1 MTSGVRFTSLRR
13 SPNHAAGRAF
23 VVAAVVAL
31 TAIAPPAHAQ
41 TTTGNI
47 RGYVRGPNN
56 APVPDAQVA
65 ARDPAMG
72 TNRGTVS
79 NSSGF
84 YTLAGLRPGD
94 YELTVRRIGFTPQT
108 RNVTVGIGQ
117 TVTADFSIQ
126 EAAATIAAV
135 AVVATPTETARTSEV
150 GTNVTEEQIQ
160 RLPNFERNFLDLA
173 RLAPGVTSQAVNST
187 DKVLSA
193 GGQPPEAVNVFVDG
207 ATYKNDV
214 LRGGVVG
221 QDASKG
227 NPFPQGAVQEFRIIT
242 QNYKAEYQKAASAII
257 TATTRS
263 GSNQWEADAFAFGVG
278 KSYVARDA
286 FSASRNEPRPDY

>member
-31 TAIAPPAHAQ
+31 TAIAPPTHAQ

-84 YTLAGLRPGD
+84 YTLAGLRPGA
-94 YELTVRRIGFTPQT
+94 YELTVRRI
-108 RNVTVGIGQ
+108 
-117 TVTADFSIQ
+117 
-126 EAAATIAAV
+126 
-135 AVVATPTETARTSEV
+135 
-150 GTNVTEEQIQ
+150 
-160 RLPNFERNFLDLA
+160 
-173 RLAPGVTSQAVNST
+173 
-187 DKVLSA
+187 
-193 GGQPPEAVNVFVDG
+193 
-207 ATYKNDV
+207 
-214 LRGGVVG
+214 
-221 QDASKG
+221 
-227 NPFPQGAVQEFRIIT
+227 
-242 QNYKAEYQKAASAII
+242 
-257 TATTRS
+257 
-263 GSNQWEADAFAFGVG
+263 
-278 KSYVARDA
+278 
-286 FSASRNEPRPDY
+286 